1 MNLLIDMN
9 LSPRWVERL
18 TTAGHL
24 AIHWSSVGHSNATDN
39 ELMSYAAKHDFVV
52 ITQDLDFGAILAAT
66 RGKKPSVIQIR
77 SDNLSPHDILELVLA
92 ALDQTVNE
100 LASGALVTIDAA
112 RARLR
117 LLPLRSEDV

>member
-18 TTAGHL
+18 TTAGPL

-77 SDNLSPHDILELVLA
+77 SDNLSP
-92 ALDQTVNE
+92 
-100 LASGALVTIDAA
+100 DATLSSQ
-112 RARLR
+112 RAYPCRQMPDR
-117 LLPLRSEDV
+117 AQSSAT